1 MGQGG
6 ARPTRV
12 RVTGSVRHVHDLVI
26 RGGTVVDGTGA
37 PGRLADVAIDGDR
50 VVAVGEVDGPAHRT
64 HEADGLTVTPGFVD
78 AHTHLDAQL
87 GWDPEATP
95 SCWHGVTS
103 VVIGN
108 CGVTFAP
115 CRPQDRAWLAEM
127 MESVEDIPADAILGG
142 LPWDWESY
150 GDYLDTVDRLPKGVN
165 VGGMV
170 GHCAIRWNVMG
181 ERSLDRSESPT
192 ADELEAMAAHV
203 DEALERGALGVSS
216 SRTIIHTLPDGREVP
231 GTFAGLDE
239 LVALTD
245 PLRRRGRGVFET
257 AAMLGAQN
265 GVDEEGT
272 RHEIELLAAVSRAC
286 GRPVSFGLTHTN
298 AGPHLHE
305 LALAHVTRVNADGA
319 RLRPQTSPRQ
329 IGVLIGLD
337 FRTPFDF
344 CAGWQA
350 LAPLSHDE
358 KMAALADPERRAAL
372 VTEADALGNTG
383 EHTFLMPLDRA
394 RYDHSPDDSLAAE
407 AARRGVS
414 VAQAFIDLNLESDG
428 GRIFNYPFLNQDL
441 EAAGA
446 MFTHPDVV
454 VGLGD
459 AGAHVSQVIDASQ
472 ATFLLSYWV
481 RERGAFTLEDAVR
494 RITSETAELFGL
506 TGRGLL
512 APGAHADVNV
522 LDPEAL
528 GLPLPEHVRDLPGGA
543 GRLIQRAEGYRATI
557 VNGQVALEDGE
568 HTGTLA
574 GRLLRSA
581 S

>member
-1 MGQGG
+1 M
-6 ARPTRV
+6 
-12 RVTGSVRHVHDLVI
+12 HDLLI

-37 PGRLADVAIDGDR
+37 PGRAADVAVDGDR
-50 VVAVGEVDGPAHRT
+50 IVAVGEVDGPARRIID
-64 HEADGLTVTPGFVD
+64 ADGLTVTPGFVD

-95 SCWHGVTS
+95 SSWHGVTS

-115 CRPQDRAWLAEM
+115 CRPEDRAWLAEM
-127 MESVEDIPADAILGG
+127 MESVEDIPASAILGG

-150 GDYLDTVDRLPKGVN
+150 GDYLDTLDRLPKGIN
-165 VGGMV
+165 VAGMV
-170 GHCAIRWNVMG
+170 GHCAVRWNVMG
-181 ERSLDRSESPT
+181 ERSLDPAVVPT
-192 ADELEAMAAHV
+192 ADELAAMAAHV
-203 DEALERGALGVSS
+203 DEALDRGAVGVSS
-216 SRTIIHTLPDGREVP
+216 SRTILHTLPDGREVP
-231 GTFAGLDE
+231 GTFAGVAE
-239 LVALTD
+239 LVALAD

-265 GVDEEGT
+265 GVDEDGT
-272 RHEIELLAAVSRAC
+272 RREIEILAEVSRTC

-305 LALAHVTRVNADGA
+305 LALEHVTRVNADGA
-319 RLRPQTSPRQ
+319 QLRPQTSPRQ
-329 IGVLIGLD
+329 IGILLGLG

-350 LAPLSHDE
+350 LAPLSLDE
-358 KMAALADPERRAAL
+358 RLAVLGDPDRRAAL
-372 VTEADALGNTG
+372 VAEADALGNSG

-394 RYDHSPDDSLAAE
+394 RYDHTPADSLAAE
-407 AARRGVS
+407 ADRRGVS
-414 VAQAFIDLNLESDG
+414 VGEAFVALSLESDG
-428 GRIFNYPFLNQDL
+428 RRVYNYPFLNQDL

-446 MFTHPDVV
+446 MFAQPDVV

-481 RERGAFTLEDAVR
+481 RERGTFTFEDAVR
-494 RITSETAELFGL
+494 RITSETATLFGL
-506 TGRGLL
+506 ADRGVL
-512 APGAHADVNV
+512 APGAFADINV
-522 LDPEAL
+522 LDPDAL
-528 GLPLPEHVRDLPGGA
+528 DLPLPEFVNDLPGGA

-568 HTGTLA
+568 HSGALP
-574 GRLLRSA
+574 GVLLRSA

>member
-1 MGQGG
+1 M
-6 ARPTRV
+6 
-12 RVTGSVRHVHDLVI
+12 HDLVI

-37 PGRLADVAIDGDR
+37 PARAADVAVDGDR
-50 VVAVGEVDGPAHRT
+50 IVAVGTVESSGRRT
-64 HEADGLTVTPGFVD
+64 IEADGLTVTPGFVD

-95 SCWHGVTS
+95 SSWHGVTS

-115 CRPQDRAWLAEM
+115 CRPADRAWLAEM
-127 MESVEDIPADAILGG
+127 MESVEDIPAAAILGG

-150 GDYLDTVDRLPKGVN
+150 GDYLDTLDRLPKGLN
-165 VGGMV
+165 VAGMV

-181 ERSLDRSESPT
+181 ERSLDRDVVPSP
-192 ADELEAMAAHV
+192 AELDAMAAHV
-203 DEALERGALGVSS
+203 DEALARGAVGVSS
-216 SRTIIHTLPDGREVP
+216 SRTILHTLPDGREVP
-231 GTFAGLDE
+231 GTFAAVEE
-239 LVALTD
+239 LVALAE

-272 RHEIELLAAVSRAC
+272 RREIELLAEVSRAC

-305 LALAHVTRVNADGA
+305 LALEHVTRVNAAGA
-319 RLRPQTSPRQ
+319 QLRPQTSPRQ
-329 IGVLIGLD
+329 IGILLGLG

-350 LAPLSHDE
+350 LRPLSLDE
-358 KMAALADPERRAAL
+358 RLAVLADPDRRAAL
-372 VTEADALGNTG
+372 IAEADAMGNSG

-394 RYDHSPDDSLAAE
+394 RYDHTPADSLAAE
-407 AARRGVS
+407 AGRRGVS
-414 VAQAFIDLNLESDG
+414 VGEAFVALSLESDG
-428 GRIFNYPFLNQDL
+428 RRVYNYPFLNQDL

-446 MFTHPDVV
+446 MFAQPDVV

-481 RERGAFTLEDAVR
+481 RERGAFSFEDAVR
-494 RITSETAELFGL
+494 RITSQTAGLFGL
-506 TGRGLL
+506 ADRGIL
-512 APGAHADVNV
+512 APGAFADINV
-522 LDPEAL
+522 LDPDAL
-528 GLPLPEHVRDLPGGA
+528 DLPLPEFVNDLPGGA
-543 GRLIQRAEGYRATI
+543 GRLIQRAEGYRATV
-557 VNGQVALEDGE
+557 VNGKVALEHGE
-568 HTGTLA
+568 HTGALP
-574 GRLLRSA
+574 GVLLRSA
-581 S
+581 P

>member
-1 MGQGG
+1 M
-6 ARPTRV
+6 
-12 RVTGSVRHVHDLVI
+12 HDLVI

-37 PGRLADVAIDGDR
+37 PARAADVAVDGDR
-50 VVAVGEVDGPAHRT
+50 IVAVGTVESSGRRT
-64 HEADGLTVTPGFVD
+64 IEADGLTVTPGFVD

-95 SCWHGVTS
+95 SSWHGVTS

-115 CRPQDRAWLAEM
+115 CRPADRAWLAEM
-127 MESVEDIPADAILGG
+127 MESVEDIPAAAILGG

-150 GDYLDTVDRLPKGVN
+150 GDYLDTLDRLPKGLN
-165 VGGMV
+165 VAGMV

-181 ERSLDRSESPT
+181 ERSLDRDVVPSP
-192 ADELEAMAAHV
+192 AELDAMAAHV
-203 DEALERGALGVSS
+203 DEALARGAVGVSS
-216 SRTIIHTLPDGREVP
+216 SRTILHTLPDGREVP
-231 GTFAGLDE
+231 GTFAAVEE
-239 LVALTD
+239 LVALAE

-272 RHEIELLAAVSRAC
+272 RREIELLAEVSRAC

-305 LALAHVTRVNADGA
+305 LALEHVTRVNAAGA
-319 RLRPQTSPRQ
+319 QLRPQTSPRQ
-329 IGVLIGLD
+329 IGILLGLG

-350 LAPLSHDE
+350 LRPLSLDE
-358 KMAALADPERRAAL
+358 RLAVLADPDRRAAL
-372 VTEADALGNTG
+372 VAEADAMGNTG

-394 RYDHSPDDSLAAE
+394 RYDHTPEDSLAAE

-414 VAQAFIDLNLESDG
+414 VAEAFVALSLESDG
-428 GRIFNYPFLNQDL
+428 RRVYNYPFLNQDL

-446 MFTHPDVV
+446 MFSQPDVV

-481 RERGAFTLEDAVR
+481 RERGAFSFEDAVR
-494 RITSETAELFGL
+494 RITSQTAGLFGL
-506 TGRGLL
+506 ADRGVL
-512 APGAHADVNV
+512 APGAFADINV
-522 LDPEAL
+522 LDPDAL
-528 GLPLPEHVRDLPGGA
+528 DLPLPEFVNDLPGGA
-543 GRLIQRAEGYRATI
+543 GRLIQRAEGYRATV
-557 VNGQVALEDGE
+557 VNGKVALEHGE
-568 HTGTLA
+568 HTGALP
-574 GRLLRSA
+574 GVLLRSA
-581 S
+581 P

>member
-1 MGQGG
+1 M
-6 ARPTRV
+6 
-12 RVTGSVRHVHDLVI
+12 HDLVI

-37 PGRLADVAIDGDR
+37 PARAADVAVDGDHI
-50 VVAVGEVDGPAHRT
+50 VAVGTVESSGRRT
-64 HEADGLTVTPGFVD
+64 IEADGLTVTPGFVD

-95 SCWHGVTS
+95 SSWHGVTS

-115 CRPQDRAWLAEM
+115 CRPADRAWLAEM
-127 MESVEDIPADAILGG
+127 MESVEDIPAAAILGG

-150 GDYLDTVDRLPKGVN
+150 GDYLDTLDRLPKGLN
-165 VGGMV
+165 VAGMV

-181 ERSLDRSESPT
+181 ERSLDRDVVPSP
-192 ADELEAMAAHV
+192 AELDAMAAHV
-203 DEALERGALGVSS
+203 DEALARGAVGVSS
-216 SRTIIHTLPDGREVP
+216 SRTILHTLPDGREVP
-231 GTFAGLDE
+231 GTFAAVEE
-239 LVALTD
+239 LVALAE

-272 RHEIELLAAVSRAC
+272 RREIELLAEVSQAC

-305 LALAHVTRVNADGA
+305 LALEHVTRVNAAGA
-319 RLRPQTSPRQ
+319 QLRPQTSPRQ
-329 IGVLIGLD
+329 IGILLGLG

-350 LAPLSHDE
+350 LRPLSLDE
-358 KMAALADPERRAAL
+358 RLAVLADPDRRAAL
-372 VTEADALGNTG
+372 VAEADAMGNTG

-394 RYDHSPDDSLAAE
+394 RYDHTPEDSLAAE
-407 AARRGVS
+407 AARRRVS
-414 VAQAFIDLNLESDG
+414 VAEAFVALSLESDG
-428 GRIFNYPFLNQDL
+428 RRVYNYPFLNQDL

-446 MFTHPDVV
+446 MFAQPDVV

-481 RERGAFTLEDAVR
+481 RERGAFSFEDAVR
-494 RITSETAELFGL
+494 RITSQTAGLFGL
-506 TGRGLL
+506 ADRGVL
-512 APGAHADVNV
+512 APGAFADINV
-522 LDPEAL
+522 LDPDAL
-528 GLPLPEHVRDLPGGA
+528 DLPLPEFVNDLPGGA
-543 GRLIQRAEGYRATI
+543 GRLIQRAEGYRATV
-557 VNGQVALEDGE
+557 VNGKVALEHGE
-568 HTGTLA
+568 HTGALP
-574 GRLLRSA
+574 GVLLRSA
-581 S
+581 P

>member
-1 MGQGG
+1 M
-6 ARPTRV
+6 
-12 RVTGSVRHVHDLVI
+12 HDLVI

-37 PGRLADVAIDGDR
+37 AGRPADVAIEGDR
-50 VVAVGEVDGPAHRT
+50 VVAVGEVTGSARRT
-64 HEADGLTVTPGFVD
+64 IDADGLTVTPGFVD
-78 AHTHLDAQL
+78 CHTHLDAQL

-115 CRPQDRAWLAEM
+115 CRPEDRSWLAEM
-127 MESVEDIPADAILGG
+127 MESVEDIPAGAILEG

-150 GDYLDTVDRLPKGVN
+150 GGYLATLDRLPKGLN

-170 GHCAIRWNVMG
+170 GHCAVRWNVMG
-181 ERSLDRSESPT
+181 DRSLDPAEQPT
-192 ADELEAMAAHV
+192 AEDLAAMVAHV
-203 DEALERGALGVSS
+203 EEALDHGALGFSS

-265 GVDEEGT
+265 GVDEDGT
-272 RHEIELLAAVSRAC
+272 RREVELLAAVSRAC
-286 GRPVSFGLTHTN
+286 GRPVSFGLTHTH

-305 LALAHVTRVNADGA
+305 LALEHVARLNAAGA

-329 IGVLIGLD
+329 IGVLLGLD

-350 LAPLSHDE
+350 LGALPLGE
-358 KMAALADPERRAAL
+358 KLAALRDRERRAAL
-372 VTEADALGNTG
+372 VAEAQALGNTG
-383 EHTFLMPLDRA
+383 EHTFLMPPDRA
-394 RYDHSPDDSLAAE
+394 RYDYGPEDSLAAE

-414 VAQAFIDLNLESDG
+414 VPDAFVDLCLESDG
-428 GRIFNYPFLNQDL
+428 RRVLNYPFLNQDL

-446 MFTHPDVV
+446 MFAHPGVV

-459 AGAHVSQVIDASQ
+459 AGAHVGQVIDASQ

-481 RERGAFTLEDAVR
+481 RERQSFTFEDAVR
-494 RITSETAELFGL
+494 RITSDTADLFGL
-506 TGRGLL
+506 EGRGVL

-528 GLPLPEHVRDLPGGA
+528 DLPLPEYVRDLPGGA
-543 GRLIQRAEGYRATI
+543 GRLIQRAEGYHATI
-557 VNGQVALEDGE
+557 VNGEVVLEDGE
-568 HTGTLA
+568 HSGALP
-574 GRLLRSA
+574 GVLLRSG

>member
-1 MGQGG
+1 M
-6 ARPTRV
+6 
-12 RVTGSVRHVHDLVI
+12 HDLII

-37 PGRLADVAIDGDR
+37 PGQPADVAVDGDR
-50 VVAVGEVDGPAHRT
+50 IVAVGAVDGPGRRT
-64 HEADGLTVTPGFVD
+64 IDAEGLTVTPGFVD

-95 SCWHGVTS
+95 SSWHGVTS

-115 CRPQDRAWLAEM
+115 CRPEDRAWLAEM
-127 MESVEDIPADAILGG
+127 MESVEDIPAAAILGG

-150 GDYLDTVDRLPKGVN
+150 GDYLDTLDGLPKGVN
-165 VGGMV
+165 VAGMV

-181 ERSLDRSESPT
+181 DRSLDHSVVPT
-192 ADELEAMAAHV
+192 EDELDAMAAHV
-203 DEALERGALGVSS
+203 AEALDRGAVGVSS
-216 SRTIIHTLPDGREVP
+216 SRTILHTLPDGREVP
-231 GTFAGLDE
+231 GTFAGVEE
-239 LVALTD
+239 LVALAE
-245 PLRRRGRGVFET
+245 PLRARGRGVFET

-265 GVDEEGT
+265 GVDEDGT
-272 RHEIELLAAVSRAC
+272 RREIELLAEVSRSC

-305 LALAHVTRVNADGA
+305 LALDHVTRVNAAGA

-329 IGVLIGLD
+329 IGILLGLG

-350 LAPLSHDE
+350 LAPLSLEE
-358 KMAALADPERRAAL
+358 KLAALADPDRRATL
-372 VTEADALGNTG
+372 VAEADALGNSG

-394 RYDHSPDDSLAAE
+394 RYDHTPEDSLAAE

-414 VAQAFIDLNLESDG
+414 VAQAFVELSLESE
-428 GRIFNYPFLNQDL
+428 GRRVYNYPFLNQDL

-446 MFTHPDVV
+446 MFAQPDVV

-481 RERGAFTLEDAVR
+481 RERQVFSFEDAVR
-494 RITSETAELFGL
+494 RITSETASLFGL
-506 TGRGLL
+506 RDRGVL
-512 APGAHADVNV
+512 APGAFADLNL
-522 LDPEAL
+522 LDPDAL
-528 GLPLPEHVRDLPGGA
+528 DLTLPEYVNDLPGGA
-543 GRLIQRAEGYRATI
+543 GRLIQRAEGYRATV
-557 VNGQVALEDGE
+557 VNGQVVREQGEFSGALP
-568 HTGTLA
+568 
-574 GRLLRSA
+574 GRLLRSRP
-581 S
+581 